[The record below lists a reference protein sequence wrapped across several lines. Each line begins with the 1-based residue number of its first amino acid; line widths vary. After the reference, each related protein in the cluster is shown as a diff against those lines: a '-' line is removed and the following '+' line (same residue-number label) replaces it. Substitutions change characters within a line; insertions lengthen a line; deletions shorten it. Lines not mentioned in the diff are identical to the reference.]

1 MAATTET
8 PEDVKRTV
16 AQDTATDEEKKY
28 ISAPKKNYKWWIA
41 AATVAIIAG
50 TAWYFYKN

>member
-28 ISAPKKNYKWWIA
+28 ISRPKKNYKWWIA

-50 TAWYFYKN
+50 AAWYFYKN